1 MVSIGID
8 YRGCPP
14 WIRQDGAVPIASVN
28 GVDLYYELRGTGP
41 RLLLFNGSGTSI
53 ASSAP
58 LIDRFAERFEVLV
71 LDHRCLGASTIP
83 REAPTMADW
92 AADGAALL
100 DHVGWETTCVFG
112 ISFGGMVALEFA
124 VTWPERVV
132 RLALACTSA
141 GGGGGSSYPLHTI
154 ADLPADEQERL
165 RLHLADSRYTPEFL
179 ATHPFDQMLVD
190 LAAAGR
196 AMPKSEEQL
205 RGERLQ
211 LEGRR
216 GHDVWD
222 RLHNITCPTAIAY
235 GEFDALAP
243 PANSHAL
250 ATRIAQH
257 SLQGFQ
263 GGHGFLFQDRNA
275 FPWVLDFLTQKA

>member
-1 MVSIGID
+1 MPRVSVKGAEINIEV
-8 YRGCPP
+8 RG
-14 WIRQDGAVPIASVN
+14 S
-28 GVDLYYELRGTGP
+28 GP

-53 ASSAP
+53 ATSAP

-83 REAPTMADW
+83 FDAPTMADW
-92 AADGAALL
+92 AADGAAVL
-100 DHVGWETTCVFG
+100 DHVGWPSARVFG

-124 VTWPERVV
+124 VTWPERVE
-132 RLALACTSA
+132 RLAVACTSA
-141 GGGGGSSYPLHTI
+141 GGAGGSSYPLHTI
-154 ADLPADEQERL
+154 ADLPVEEQERL

-179 ATHPFDQMLVD
+179 ASHPFDQMLVD

-196 AMPKSEEQL
+196 AVPRSDEQL

-222 RLHNITCPTAIAY
+222 RLHRITCPTAIAY

-250 ATRIAQH
+250 ASRIGQH
-257 SLQGFQ
+257 SLRGFQ
-263 GGHGFLFQDRNA
+263 GGHGFLFQDRTA
-275 FPWVLDFLTQKA
+275 FPWVLDFLAQEA